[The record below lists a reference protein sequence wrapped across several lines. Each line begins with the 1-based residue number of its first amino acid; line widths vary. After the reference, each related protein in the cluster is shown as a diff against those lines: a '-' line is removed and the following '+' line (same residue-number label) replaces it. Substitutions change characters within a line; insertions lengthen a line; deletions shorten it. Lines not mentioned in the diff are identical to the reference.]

1 MLTPYVRRLLCVYAQ
16 RVLPIF
22 SFSFDIEI
30 IEKFDE
36 FHILHEHKKNQ
47 NPNAVSSVD
56 PFLLRRHWVRVG

>member
-1 MLTPYVRRLLCVYAQ
+1 MKDQLALLRKRMFVG
-16 RVLPIF
+16 
-22 SFSFDIEI
+22 SSFDIEI